1 MGRPA
6 RTGPP
11 FKPSRADSA
20 SVVRFPALSAPW
32 YGLPCYL
39 RLSVKLLVTVAPF
52 WIFTV
57 VTVGW

>member
-1 MGRPA
+1 M
-6 RTGPP
+6 
-11 FKPSRADSA
+11 PSRADSA

-32 YGLPCYL
+32 HGLPCYL

>member
-11 FKPSRADSA
+11 SVPSRADSA
-20 SVVRFPALSAPW
+20 SVVRFHALSASW
-32 YGLPCYL
+32 YGLPRYL
-39 RLSVKLLVTVAPF
+39 RFSVKLLVTVAPF

-57 VTVGW
+57 ATVGW